1 MRVPAGHGG
10 PGGSLRDLFALVI
23 RLAAADPAVAQALRA
38 HFHFVEG
45 RLAAADAWERERW
58 FPQVLRGVLVGN
70 ATVERHTADIFGF
83 ETTVTRRGDHHV
95 LRGTKY
101 YSTGS
106 LYCDRVAVAAKAE
119 DGRTVAAIVP
129 ADRDGV
135 TTRGRLGRDGPAAD
149 RRPGRPVWTTWSC
162 TTTSS

>member
-1 MRVPAGHGG
+1 M
-10 PGGSLRDLFALVI
+10 
-23 RLAAADPAVAQALRA
+23 
-38 HFHFVEG
+38 
-45 RLAAADAWERERW
+45 AWERERW
-58 FPQVLRGVLVGN
+58 FPEVLRGVLVGN

-119 DGRTVAAIVP
+119 DGRTVSGSAAASRP
-129 ADRDGV
+129 STKWKCARSAWATAGS
-135 TTRGRLGRDGPAAD
+135 AAA
-149 RRPGRPVWTTWSC
+149 S
-162 TTTSS
+162 